1 MLRTCLI
8 SFFFAAAWA
17 ESIGPKQAPAAPA
30 QSLQSKQLDLAQ
42 QEVKRM
48 QDLVQAGALPRVRLE
63 EAEQNV
69 ADAQDDVILGRLLYG
84 DLPVQ
89 NLTEQ
94 MSDDMVAAAQ
104 RRVERQVAKLD
115 RTKKLVADGILAQS
129 ALQPLQEE
137 LNVRQMNLNLAH
149 TRAKLIGELASIAKY
164 EESMQA
170 IQNATKLNFR
180 DFAGG
185 GMQHYEGNGI
195 FMEGKDLRPLQV
207 AFVRKF
213 ERPLPISADGETAL
227 HRSLGFDHRGRV
239 DVAVSPDNPEGIWLR
254 RYLEARRIPYYAF
267 RRAIAGKATAA
278 HIHIGPGSTRLH
290 NISD

>member
-1 MLRTCLI
+1 MRLCFIL
-8 SFFFAAAWA
+8 FFLEVAWA
-17 ESIGPKQAPAAPA
+17 ESIGPKPAPAEPA
-30 QSLQSKQLDLAQ
+30 QTLQSKQLDLAQ
-42 QEVKRM
+42 QQVKRIAE
-48 QDLVQAGALPRVRLE
+48 LVQAGALPRVRLE

-94 MSDDMVAAAQ
+94 MSDDMVAAAR
-104 RRVERQVAKLD
+104 RRVERQILKLE

-129 ALQPLQEE
+129 ALQPFQED

-164 EESMQA
+164 EQSMQA
-170 IQNATKLNFR
+170 AQNATKLGFR
-180 DFAGG
+180 DFIGG
-185 GMQHYEGNGI
+185 GMQHYEGNGV
-195 FMEGKDLRPLQV
+195 FLEGKDLRPLQV